1 MELNRLL
8 LVFTLCLISRTLAFE
23 TKKLSQPLQ
32 KDILTLK
39 SEEPVRIP
47 SETRIR
53 QADEEEGEY
62 ATVDDVLSPP
72 YLTSFG
78 AERETNDSE
87 SEAEDSVCLQPKKPG
102 PCKARMK
109 RFYFNPANKGC
120 EEFFYGGCQK
130 NDNNFKSLEEC
141 RNKCIGN

>member
-62 ATVDDVLSPP
+62 GMYTLS
-72 YLTSFG
+72 LTKEG
-78 AERETNDSE
+78 A
-87 SEAEDSVCLQPKKPG
+87 
-102 PCKARMK
+102 
-109 RFYFNPANKGC
+109 YF
-120 EEFFYGGCQK
+120 
-130 NDNNFKSLEEC
+130 
-141 RNKCIGN
+141 I

>member
-1 MELNRLL
+1 MTEIEEILLSHFELLKAMELNRLL

-62 ATVDDVLSPP
+62 GMYTLS
-72 YLTSFG
+72 LTKEG
-78 AERETNDSE
+78 A
-87 SEAEDSVCLQPKKPG
+87 
-102 PCKARMK
+102 
-109 RFYFNPANKGC
+109 YF
-120 EEFFYGGCQK
+120 
-130 NDNNFKSLEEC
+130 
-141 RNKCIGN
+141 I